1 MPYYSRSEYNFMRFE
16 KSKKE
21 GKKYDAI
28 LTRKGS
34 GGREL
39 RVPFGDKDYSQYK
52 DTSGLGL
59 YSHLDHLDSARR
71 TAYKI
76 RHAKDVRSDSAGKM
90 YSPGYFALSVLWT

>member
-1 MPYYSRSEYNFMRFE
+1 MPYYSRSEYNFLRFE

-21 GKKYDAI
+21 GKKYDAV
-28 LTRKGS
+28 LVNKKTK
-34 GGREL
+34 REA

-59 YSHLDHLDSARR
+59 YTHLNHLDSMRR

-76 RHAKDVRSDSAGKM
+76 RHAKDVRSDSTGKM
-90 YSPGYFALSVLWT
+90 YSPGYFSMSVLW